1 MNRKFKIIF
10 TSDTHGHVL
19 PFNYPTNSPENSG
32 LLNIAGQI
40 EKDGDTL
47 VIDGGDSLQGTPL
60 TQYYL
65 SHEEQYDFHPIAE
78 GFNEMKCDY
87 FTLGNHDFN
96 FGYGEIKKYLDKMK
110 AKCLCANVIDK
121 RGELKLEKSTVHT
134 LSNGLRIGITGVVT
148 DYVNLWEREENL
160 TELEVTEPIEA
171 ARQELAKLRERS
183 DITVCIYH
191 GGFEK
196 DLSTGKPLADTR
208 ENVACEMCEKL
219 DFDILL
225 TGHQHM
231 SIPSVE
237 IAGTHAVQ
245 PADQAKEY
253 VELEAVE
260 ENGKL
265 NISSEIVKVGNAH
278 EDSLYNRLQP
288 MQAEIQKWLDQT
300 IGELDEEI
308 LPEKKLD
315 CAISGSRVADL
326 FNQVELE
333 FSRADFACSS
343 LGNEALG
350 VPKYISIRDVAH
362 IYPFAN
368 TLTIKKVT
376 GQTIKDSLERSA
388 EYLEIKNGKPEIS
401 DTFLKPKVEHYNYD
415 FWAGLDY
422 EFDLRKPVGE
432 RVVKLLTMNG
442 EPVIMNKVYTLAA
455 NNYRATG
462 TGGYDAIGKSETKL
476 SSTEEMPDLII
487 EFLRRHGKIG
497 EIKNRRFKVIY
508 K

>member
-1 MNRKFKIIF
+1 MNRKLKIIF

-40 EKDGDTL
+40 EKDGETL

-60 TQYYL
+60 SQYFL
-65 SHEEQYDFHPIAE
+65 SNEDKYDFHPIAE

-96 FGYGEIKKYLDKMK
+96 FGYDEIKNYLNAMN
-110 AKCLCANVIDK
+110 ARCLCANVVDK
-121 RGELKLEKSTVHT
+121 RGELKIEKSTVHT
-134 LSNGLRIGITGVVT
+134 LSNGLRVGITGVVT

-160 TELEVTEPIEA
+160 TELEVTEPIA
-171 ARQELAKLRERS
+171 AAGAELAKLKEES

-196 DLSTGKPLADTR
+196 DLETGKPLADTR

-219 DFDILL
+219 GFDILL

-237 IAGTHAVQ
+237 ISGTHAAQ

-253 VELEAVE
+253 IELEAFE
-260 ENGKL
+260 EEDGFDIESKL
-265 NISSEIVKVGNAH
+265 VKVGSVH
-278 EDSLYNRLQP
+278 GEGLFERLQP

-300 IGELDEEI
+300 IGELAEEI
-308 LPEKKLD
+308 KPEDKLE
-315 CAISGSRVADL
+315 CALNGSKVADL

-333 FSRADFACSS
+333 YSKADFACAS

-350 VPKYISIRDVAH
+350 IPKYISIRDVAH

-368 TLTIKKVT
+368 TVTIKFVT

-388 EYLEIKNGKPEIS
+388 EYLEIRDGKPAIS
-401 DTFLKPKVEHYNYD
+401 DTFLKPKIEHYNYD

-422 EFDLRKPVGE
+422 EFDIRKPVGE
-432 RVVKLLTMNG
+432 RVVKLLTMEG
-442 EPVIMNKVYTLAA
+442 EPVIMDKVYTLAA

-462 TGGYDAIGKSETKL
+462 TGGYYAIGESETKL

-487 EFLRRHGKIG
+487 EFLKRHGKID
-497 EIKNRRFKVIY
+497 EIKNRRFKVTFE
-508 K
+508 